1 MCDCYQ
7 KLLTAEEGAA
17 SDSSGGTLTSI
28 TDILISDPED
38 AYLGWLLTAL
48 TPWANIQASFSS
60 EGKLLPPPAANVAR
74 EGIKA
79 TSKVCKIITDGVRNA
94 GEIATI
100 KDAVMRQAE
109 KKSKIK
115 SQEDDITTRDALG
128 MAVRRWGT
136 YWRSHALL
144 SLLLEVEQSDGSTE
158 GKATCCSI
166 RGSF

>member
-7 KLLTAEEGAA
+7 KLLTAEGATA
-17 SDSSGGTLTSI
+17 SDSCGGTLTSI
-28 TDILISDPED
+28 RDILIFDPED

-48 TPWANIQASFSS
+48 TPWANIPASFSS
-60 EGKLLPPPAANVAR
+60 EGKLSPPPAAVVAR

-100 KDAVMRQAE
+100 KDAVIHQAG
-109 KKSKIK
+109 KKSINK

-128 MAVRRWGT
+128 MSVRRWGT
-136 YWRSHALL
+136 QWRSHALL

-158 GKATCCSI
+158 GKVTCCSI